1 LIILYQTKG
10 LHSKALELLQKQ
22 SDDWDSNLKGP
33 ERTIQYLQNIGNLL
47 VFKLIINYCLIFCM
61 LVLIGSDNIDII
73 LQFSD
78 WVLNK
83 HPEEGLTIF
92 TEDVADVEHLP
103 RPKVLDF
110 LIRNHKNLIIPYL
123 EHVIHVWK
131 DTNAICHN
139 ALIHQYREK
148 LQQYNSMSMQAD
160 EQTAQNTKAKLL
172 EFLEQSKY
180 YTPETVLVHFPL
192 DGNI

>member
-1 LIILYQTKG
+1 MFIINYYIICCFLYIIY
-10 LHSKALELLQKQ
+10 
-22 SDDWDSNLKGP
+22 N
-33 ERTIQYLQNIGNLL
+33 LQNI
-47 VFKLIINYCLIFCM
+47 Y
-61 LVLIGSDNIDII
+61 LIGSNNIDII

-83 HPEEGLTIF
+83 YPEEGLTIF
-92 TEDVADVEHLP
+92 TEDVVEVEHLP

-123 EHVIHVWK
+123 EHVIHVWN

-148 LQQYNSMSMQAD
+148 LQKYNTMSMQAD
-160 EQTAQNTKAKLL
+160 EQTAHNTKTKLL

-192 DGNI
+192 DGNVKNILLF

>member
-1 LIILYQTKG
+1 LYYF
-10 LHSKALELLQKQ
+10 LQFGF
-22 SDDWDSNLKGP
+22 NLK
-33 ERTIQYLQNIGNLL
+33 
-47 VFKLIINYCLIFCM
+47 
-61 LVLIGSDNIDII
+61 IGSNNIDII

-83 HPEEGLTIF
+83 YPEEGLTIF
-92 TEDVADVEHLP
+92 TEDVAEVENLP

-123 EHVIHVWK
+123 EHVIHVWN

-139 ALIHQYREK
+139 ALIHQYRER
-148 LQQYNSMSMQAD
+148 LQQYNSKSMLAD
-160 EQTAQNTKAKLL
+160 EQTAQNTKTKLL
-172 EFLEQSKY
+172 EFLELSKY

-192 DGNI
+192 DGNILSHFTFL

>member
-1 LIILYQTKG
+1 
-10 LHSKALELLQKQ
+10 
-22 SDDWDSNLKGP
+22 
-33 ERTIQYLQNIGNLL
+33 
-47 VFKLIINYCLIFCM
+47 VFIINYYITFCFLYIFYN
-61 LVLIGSDNIDII
+61 LPNIYLIGSNNIDII

-83 HPEEGLTIF
+83 YPEEGLTIF
-92 TEDVADVEHLP
+92 TEDIAEVEHLP

-110 LIRNHKNLIIPYL
+110 LIRNHKNLIIPYV
-123 EHVIHVWK
+123 EHVIHVWN

-148 LQQYNSMSMQAD
+148 LQKYNTMSMQAD
-160 EQTAQNTKAKLL
+160 EQTAQNTKTKLL
-172 EFLEQSKY
+172 EFLEQSKC

-192 DGNI
+192 DGNVKNVAILVLLHD

>member
-1 LIILYQTKG
+1 MIILYQTKG

>member
-1 LIILYQTKG
+1 M
-10 LHSKALELLQKQ
+10 A
-22 SDDWDSNLKGP
+22 
-33 ERTIQYLQNIGNLL
+33 
-47 VFKLIINYCLIFCM
+47 
-61 LVLIGSDNIDII
+61 LIGSDNIDII

-83 HPEEGLTIF
+83 YPEEGLTIF

-103 RPKVLDF
+103 RPKILDF
-110 LIRNHKNLIIPYL
+110 LIRNHKHLIISYL

-160 EQTAQNTKAKLL
+160 EQTAHNTKAKLL

-192 DGNI
+192 DGNV